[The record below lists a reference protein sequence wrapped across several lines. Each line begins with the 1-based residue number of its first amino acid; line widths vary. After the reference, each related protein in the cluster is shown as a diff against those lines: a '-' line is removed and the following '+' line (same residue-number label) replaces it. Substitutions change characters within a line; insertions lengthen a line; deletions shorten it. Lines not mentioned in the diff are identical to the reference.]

1 MYTGMYPDMF
11 VSMYIIYN
19 IETER
24 TFLLILKCHLSD
36 TINPHKLL
44 LFLLSQQSKL
54 TKLPSE

>member
-1 MYTGMYPDMF
+1 MYMYPDMF

-44 LFLLSQQSKL
+44 LFLLSQQSK
-54 TKLPSE
+54 